1 MSSAT
6 TENCEQ
12 KTTHSDSLVEMYTEE
27 YKDIFSGTF
36 TWRVE
41 HFSKLQSKHYSD
53 VFIIGGFKWRILMY
67 PKGCRRDGYLAIYLN
82 VADASTLPS
91 GWSICAQFTFTVV
104 NQLNRNKSKTLE
116 FQKENKFKEEVTT
129 LGYTFVTLP
138 SSKLHDCTE
147 GYLVNDTCI
156 IEVKVYVVEAQIDED
171 ENEEG
176 SSSLVKSTKHSLS
189 ANSMQVPDSSVALNS
204 KAHCEQLLPSNDKPS
219 SLQICS
225 NNSTDSP
232 TGPRVV
238 KLPER
243 EKLPYTTP
251 ACELIDF
258 KGLGWIE
265 KAFVPLLEEVCS
277 GHPSLIECQQKRS
290 LKFIECAF
298 TALGRVLHFLKT
310 TKSRDMTSKDSCD
323 HLQLLWEELEIF
335 RFDLSW
341 LEPYVQSALCMKKF
355 EEMTGRVK
363 RLREDVDALEIKLRR
378 RRTELVEAEVDLD
391 RVAESDLV
399 NLKEI
404 DMDRELGYGGH

>member
-67 PKGCRRDGYLAIYLN
+67 PRGCRGDGYLAIYLY

-91 GWSICAQFTFTVV
+91 GWSICAQFMFTVV

-116 FQKENKFKEEVTT
+116 FHKDNEFKEEVTT
-129 LGYTFVTLP
+129 LGYRFVTL
-138 SSKLHDCTE
+138 SFSKLHDCTE

-156 IEVKVYVVEAQIDED
+156 IEVKVYVLEAEIDED

-176 SSSLVKSTKHSLS
+176 SSSLVKSTEHSLI
-189 ANSMQVPDSSVALNS
+189 APNSE
-204 KAHCEQLLPSNDKPS
+204 AHCEQLLPSNDKPS

-238 KLPER
+238 KLPEK

-251 ACELIDF
+251 ASNLIDF

-265 KAFVPLLEEVCS
+265 KAFVPLLEE
-277 GHPSLIECQQKRS
+277 CQQKRS
-290 LKFIECAF
+290 RKFTECAF
-298 TALGRVLHFLKT
+298 TALGRVLPFLKT
-310 TKSRDMTSKDSCD
+310 AKSKDMTSEDSCD
-323 HLQLLWEELEIF
+323 HLELLWEELEIF

-341 LEPYVQSALCMKKF
+341 LKSYVQSALCMKKF
-355 EEMTGRVK
+355 EEMTWRVK

-378 RRTELVEAEVDLD
+378 RRTELIEAEVDLD

-399 NLKEI
+399 NLREI